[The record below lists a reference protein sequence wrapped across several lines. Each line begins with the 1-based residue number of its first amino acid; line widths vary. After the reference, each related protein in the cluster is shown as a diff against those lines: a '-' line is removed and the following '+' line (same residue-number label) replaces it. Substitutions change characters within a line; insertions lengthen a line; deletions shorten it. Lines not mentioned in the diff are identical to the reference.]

1 MIQCIWVIL
10 IVMLCFF
17 PQFNLPLHKDEH
29 SAFLGDLWEDHSL
42 FPMFWIEE
50 FADLDETYKE
60 KLNDM
65 LFTPLKIVD
74 GAQWTM
80 VSYYLMGNDH
90 RRESFP
96 FMLNY
101 NKK

>member
-1 MIQCIWVIL
+1 M
-10 IVMLCFF
+10 
-17 PQFNLPLHKDEH
+17 
-29 SAFLGDLWEDHSL
+29 WEDHSL

-80 VSYYLMGNDH
+80 VSYYLIGNDPTH
-90 RRESFP
+90 KNFN
-96 FMLNY
+96 LNAKLI
-101 NKK
+101 KKINLHCVLL

>member
-1 MIQCIWVIL
+1 MWYDVYFYQ
-10 IVMLCFF
+10 
-17 PQFNLPLHKDEH
+17 QFNLPLHKDSH
-29 SAFLGDLWEDHSL
+29 SAYLGNLWEDHSL

-80 VSYYLMGNDH
+80 VSLGQLKWCQSDNFDY
-90 RRESFP
+90 R
-96 FMLNY
+96 
-101 NKK
+101 

>member
-1 MIQCIWVIL
+1 
-10 IVMLCFF
+10 
-17 PQFNLPLHKDEH
+17 
-29 SAFLGDLWEDHSL
+29 
-42 FPMFWIEE
+42 MFWIEE

-80 VSYYLMGNDH
+80 VSLGQL
-90 RRESFP
+90 E
-96 FMLNY
+96 
-101 NKK
+101 

>member
-1 MIQCIWVIL
+1 M
-10 IVMLCFF
+10 VMLCFST
-17 PQFNLPLHKDEH
+17 QFNLPLHKDEH

-74 GAQWTM
+74 GVQWTM
-80 VSYYLMGNDH
+80 VSFLLVMTLDLKVYAKL
-90 RRESFP
+90 
-96 FMLNY
+96 L
-101 NKK
+101 